1 MNIKA
6 KLNTERTH
14 DDGNF
19 VRVYDVGS
27 YLVIVQSWRKNSKC
41 IFVDIRSDSDSKRY
55 LPHLSAHD
63 NMEGGFRDAGVSV
76 QTTSYGSLSPVEIKQ
91 FMRDMQE
98 GIDTAEYIGEH
109 FIRPMMDGTWE
120 WEVK

>member
-1 MNIKA
+1 MSIKA

-19 VRVYDVGS
+19 VQVYDVGS

-41 IFVDIRSDSDSKRY
+41 IFVDIRSDSDSRRY

-63 NMEGGFRDAGVSV
+63 NMEGGFRDAMAPCPQWRSNSSCGICRRALTLRSISVS
-76 QTTSYGSLSPVEIKQ
+76 TSSA
-91 FMRDMQE
+91 R
-98 GIDTAEYIGEH
+98 
-109 FIRPMMDGTWE
+109 
-120 WEVK
+120 